1 MGQFGLRPYHRVVKL
16 FDYRASTYDELD
28 WVSDPHF
35 LYFLQDIIDP
45 SKNDV
50 VLDVATGTGAIL
62 QNLCPLIKL
71 GVGIDI
77 SVKMLLATK
86 KKLEEY
92 ENVTHLVVG
101 LGESLPFYKK
111 SFDLITCRN
120 GLHHFL
126 DPTFGLDEMRRVLKP
141 GGYVFLSETIA
152 PDMSTKSLWTYIV
165 RLKDTGRHKRF
176 YFTKGEFESYLSSLG
191 FEIKDSYIYIQR
203 VSIKNWLEKGQVP
216 KDRQQL
222 IISRLSAASHH
233 ERNIMEIEFWG
244 DDINL
249 SKHISVIKITPNQR

>member
-1 MGQFGLRPYHRVVKL
+1 MSLYYRVAKL
-16 FDYRASTYDELD
+16 FDHRASTYDELD
-28 WVSDPHF
+28 WVSDQHF
-35 LYFLQDIIDP
+35 LYFLKDIVDP

-62 QNLCPLIKL
+62 QSLCPLIKL
-71 GVGIDI
+71 GIGVDI

-86 KKLEEY
+86 KKLEECK
-92 ENVTHLVVG
+92 NVTPLVVG
-101 LGESLPFYKK
+101 RGESLPFHEK

-126 DPTFGLDEMRRVLKP
+126 DPTLGLDEMRRVLKP
-141 GGYVFLSETIA
+141 AGHILLSEA
-152 PDMSTKSLWTYIV
+152 VVPDTSTKSLWNYMI
-165 RLKDTGRHKRF
+165 RLKDVGRHKLF

-191 FEIKDSYIYIQR
+191 FEIEDSYSYIQR

-222 IISRLSAASHH
+222 IISRLSAASHQ
-233 ERNIMEIEFWG
+233 ERTIMEMEFVG

-249 SKHISVIKITPNQR
+249 SKHISVIKITPNQL

>member
-1 MGQFGLRPYHRVVKL
+1 MTLYYRVAKL

-28 WVSDPHF
+28 WVSDQRF
-35 LYFLQDIIDP
+35 LDFLKDVIDP

-50 VLDVATGTGAIL
+50 VLDVATGTGVIL
-62 QNLCPLIKL
+62 HSLSPLIKL
-71 GVGIDI
+71 GIGIDI

-86 KKLEEY
+86 KKLKEC
-92 ENVTHLVVG
+92 ENVTSLIVG
-101 LGESLPFYKK
+101 RGESLPFHEK

-126 DPTFGLDEMRRVLKP
+126 DPTLGLDEIRRVLKP
-141 GGYVFLSETIA
+141 AGHVFLSEAVA

-165 RLKDTGRHKRF
+165 QLKDIGRHKRF
-176 YFTKGEFESYLSSLG
+176 YFTKGAFESYLSSLG
-191 FEIKDSYIYIQR
+191 FKIEDSYIYIQR
-203 VSIKNWLEKGQVP
+203 ISIKNWLEKGQVP

-222 IISRLSAASHH
+222 ILNQLSAASHQ
-233 ERNIMEIEFWG
+233 EKTIMEMEFVG

-249 SKHISVIKITPNQR
+249 SKHISVIKITPNPC

>member
-1 MGQFGLRPYHRVVKL
+1 MGRFGLRSYHRVAKL

-28 WVSDPHF
+28 WVGDQRFIDF
-35 LYFLQDIIDP
+35 LKDVIDP
-45 SKNDV
+45 SQNDI

-62 QNLCPLIKL
+62 HSLCPSVKL
-71 GVGIDI
+71 GIGIDI

-86 KKLEEY
+86 KKLKKC
-92 ENVTHLVVG
+92 ENVTPLVVG
-101 LGESLPFYKK
+101 RGESLPFHER

-126 DPTFGLDEMRRVLKP
+126 DPTLGLDEMHRVLKP
-141 GGYVFLSETIA
+141 AGHILLSEA
-152 PDMSTKSLWTYIV
+152 VVPDTSTKSLWNYMI
-165 RLKDTGRHKRF
+165 RLKDVGRHKLF

-191 FEIKDSYIYIQR
+191 FEIEDSYIYIQR
-203 VSIKNWLEKGQVP
+203 VSIKNWLENGQVP

-222 IISRLSAASHH
+222 ILSRLSAASHQ
-233 ERNIMEIEFWG
+233 ERTIMEIEFVD

-249 SKHISVIKITPNQR
+249 SKHVSVIKIAPTQR